1 MTTIASPHNPRLQ
14 ELRRLRRRRE
24 RARSGRFL
32 AEGEDL
38 VVAARQAGWP
48 AVAGFRA
55 AGSGLGGAD
64 FLDVEPATLA
74 EVSTLG
80 SGARVIGV
88 YEQRWLQAPRGPVCV
103 YLHGVADPGNVGAAL
118 RAALAFGASCVAL
131 GPSCADPCSPKAVRA
146 GMGAIFA
153 VALARVGAVEE
164 LPGKRI
170 ALVAN
175 RSWGTLASGEHPRF
189 GQRAPAQS
197 LETVR
202 RLIDPA
208 CEVAGAGGEEGMGP
222 SGASGVRVGRPGGG
236 PSDSVP
242 AFTLLVGAEREGLP
256 QEIVEACEY
265 VAHIPIANDSL
276 NAAQAATVAL
286 YEMTKVSAS

>member
-38 VVAARQAGWP
+38 VAAARRAGWP
-48 AVAGFRA
+48 AVAGFRVS
-55 AGSGLGGAD
+55 GSGLGGAG

-103 YLHGVADPGNVGAAL
+103 YLHGVADPGNVGAVL

-131 GPSCADPCSPKAVRA
+131 GPGCADPCSPKAVRA

-153 VALARVGAVEE
+153 VPLARAHAVEE

-175 RSWGTLASGEHPRF
+175 SRP
-189 GQRAPAQS
+189 PAQP

-202 RLIDPA
+202 RLVGPA
-208 CEVAGAGGEEGMGP
+208 REKDRSEWAGGKRPLRGQRRSRGEAGRRSERCRARIQPAGGRRARGP
-222 SGASGVRVGRPGGG
+222 AGGGRRGVRARGVHPDRQ
-236 PSDSVP
+236 
-242 AFTLLVGAEREGLP
+242 RLP
-256 QEIVEACEY
+256 QRRAGGDRRAV
-265 VAHIPIANDSL
+265 
-276 NAAQAATVAL
+276 
-286 YEMTKVSAS
+286 

>member
-38 VVAARQAGWP
+38 VAAARRAGWP

-55 AGSGLGGAD
+55 AGSGLGGAG
-64 FLDVEPATLA
+64 FLDVEPRDARGGLDARLGRARDRGLRAALA
-74 EVSTLG
+74 G
-80 SGARVIGV
+80 GA
-88 YEQRWLQAPRGPVCV
+88 RGPVCV
-103 YLHGVADPGNVGAAL
+103 YLHGVADPGNVGAVL

-131 GPSCADPCSPKAVRA
+131 GPGCADPCSPKAVRA

-153 VALARVGAVEE
+153 VPLARARAVEE

-170 ALVAN
+170 ALVA
-175 RSWGTLASGEHPRF
+175 GP
-189 GQRAPAQS
+189 RAPAQT

-202 RLIDPA
+202 SLVGPA
-208 CEVAGAGGEEGMGP
+208 REGAGAGGEEGMGP
-222 SGASGVRVGRPGGG
+222 SGASGVRVGRPSAG
-236 PSDSVP
+236 PSAPRPHSRCWWAPSARACPRRSWRRASTWRTSRSP
-242 AFTLLVGAEREGLP
+242 ATP
-256 QEIVEACEY
+256 
-265 VAHIPIANDSL
+265 
-276 NAAQAATVAL
+276 
-286 YEMTKVSAS
+286 